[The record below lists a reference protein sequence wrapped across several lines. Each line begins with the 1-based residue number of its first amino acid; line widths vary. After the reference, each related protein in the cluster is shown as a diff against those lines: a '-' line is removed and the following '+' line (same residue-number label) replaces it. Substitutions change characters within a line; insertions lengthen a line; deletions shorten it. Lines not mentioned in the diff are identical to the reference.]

1 MTMTDDVDA
10 LIAERKKT
18 HGDFADKA
26 ELAQALKSTIRS
38 APNWSR
44 MTSVQREGVE
54 HIVDKLTRALV
65 GDPGFKDHWDD
76 IAGYAKRIAER
87 CAG

>member
-1 MTMTDDVDA
+1 MTDDVDA

-18 HGDFADKA
+18 HGDFQEKA
-26 ELAQALKSTIRS
+26 ELAQALKTIIRS
-38 APNWSR
+38 APAWSK
-44 MTSVQREGVE
+44 MTAVQKEGTE

-65 GDPGFKDHWDD
+65 GDPGFKDHWND

-87 CAG
+87 CEY